1 MSFVNLYQVR
11 MKPHFNHLLL
21 IVFFIS
27 GCVSGPKLIQTDLPF
42 QAECLEMLIMEDSH
56 KKDITENSLER
67 EPWAAGLDERIYFLA
82 LAIDGK
88 EELREV
94 LASRSE
100 EDSQVDFY
108 LMQELLQKLNLA
120 SLEVS
125 AISSG
130 LDCEEEK
137 AEQLAGFLDR
147 KVRVKER
154 NLTVAA
160 IITGAAISVV
170 SGAILLAGESEN
182 YIEIAGVTGGL
193 IEVWLGLK
201 ILRLKKKVAIEHKVN
216 VLQMVR
222 DQDNSMGIFPPSVW
236 FYFINAPAIDG
247 ESLRNKLMIR
257 WNEYHDLPEEE
268 FEVLFSEGGAY
279 DSEMLDTRADLLDQ
293 LGAQITLMQQDI
305 LRFQRFLLNI

>member
-1 MSFVNLYQVR
+1 MLKIHLYS
-11 MKPHFNHLLL
+11 LLL
-21 IVFFIS
+21 CAFLIS

-42 QAECLEMLIMEDSH
+42 QAECLEMLIMEDSY
-56 KKDITENSLER
+56 KEDISYFSLEK
-67 EPWAAGLDERIYFLA
+67 ESWAAGIDERIYFLA
-82 LAIDGK
+82 IAIDGK
-88 EELREV
+88 EELREI
-94 LASRSE
+94 LAVR
-100 EDSQVDFY
+100 DKGDGKVDFY

-137 AEQLAGFLDR
+137 AEQLASFLDR

-170 SGAILLAGESEN
+170 SGAILLAGESDS
-182 YIEIAGVTGGL
+182 YIEIAGITGGL
-193 IEVWLGLK
+193 VEVWLGLK
-201 ILRLKKKVAIEHKVN
+201 ILRLEKKVAIEHKVN

-222 DQDNSMGIFPPSVW
+222 EQNNSKGVFPPSVW
-236 FYFINAPAIDG
+236 FYFTNAPTVDG
-247 ESLRNKLMIR
+247 ESLRDKLMVR
-257 WNEYHDLPEEE
+257 WDEYHDLPEEE

-279 DSEMLDTRADLLDQ
+279 DGEMLDTRAELLDQ

-305 LRFQRFLLNI
+305 LRFQRFLLNK